1 MVLDKLKDPVFWLFK
16 VNVEF
21 LLIEIYL
28 FYIDKFTLL
37 QLFYLFLGNVALFS
51 VIYLQVKYKIGIGFS
66 WKFHPPKPE
75 CGR

>member
-28 FYIDKFTLL
+28 FYIEKITLS
-37 QLFYLFLGNVALFS
+37 QLFFILLGNVMLFA
-51 VIYLQVKYKIGIGFS
+51 ITHMTKEIRDLNKRLRT
-66 WKFHPPKPE
+66 WL
-75 CGR
+75 RL